1 MGQLCRWVFKEYGHS
16 ESKWGERVVLGPSK
30 LEVWFFVPLK
40 YEYSEDCCVNDTC
53 CKCLKMYIIP
63 LGFVSGCTLQEMKRK
78 LISECLVLRALSM
91 LGFGVLPYNTYMN
104 I

>member
-1 MGQLCRWVFKEYGHS
+1 
-16 ESKWGERVVLGPSK
+16 
-30 LEVWFFVPLK
+30 
-40 YEYSEDCCVNDTC
+40 
-53 CKCLKMYIIP
+53 MYIIP
-63 LGFVSGCTLQEMKRK
+63 LGFVSGCTLQEIKRK